1 MQAMYNILNT
11 YIMAIV
17 KSLGLGKA
25 RGSAGEFTYS
35 TIEGRTIARTKP
47 AHVHNP
53 KTDAQQ
59 AQRTKM
65 REVVV
70 AWRAAGQ
77 RFERLWTNRKKYHS
91 AYNSFVS
98 ANIANNGTFE
108 VPEGEE
114 YVYMN
119 DGFILGQ
126 GQYSANQLE
135 ISPDASTCMLRIKN
149 SDSLF
154 HNLKV
159 GDIVGCVFVGDSGQ
173 VSDVLEKVITQDDL
187 ASPTGHFVYEFQSE
201 KDDITGYA
209 PYWYSPSR
217 NLSTDCVVVIK

>member
-1 MQAMYNILNT
+1 
-11 YIMAIV
+11 MAIV

-35 TIEGRTIARTKP
+35 TIQGRTIARTKP

-53 KTDAQQ
+53 NTAGQQ

-70 AWRAAGQ
+70 AWRDAGQ
-77 RFERLWTNRKKYHS
+77 RFEKLWTARKKYHS

-98 ANIANNGTFE
+98 ANIANNGTFDISE
-108 VPEGEE
+108 NGQ

-119 DGFILGQ
+119 NGFILGQ
-126 GQYSANQLE
+126 GQYSANQLTLSGTE
-135 ISPDASTCMLRIKN
+135 SACTVGVRN
-149 SDSLF
+149 SESLY

-159 GDIVGCVFVGDSGQ
+159 GDIVGCIFIGDSGQ
-173 VSDVLEKVITQDDL
+173 VADVEEYVLTESDLNMPSGNFGHDFSTQK
-187 ASPTGHFVYEFQSE
+187 Q
-201 KDDITGYA
+201 DITGYA

-217 NLSTDCVVVIK
+217 NLSTDCVVVIE

>member
-1 MQAMYNILNT
+1 
-11 YIMAIV
+11 MAIV

-53 KTDAQQ
+53 NTEGQQ

-65 REVVV
+65 REVVI
-70 AWRAAGQ
+70 AWRDAGQ
-77 RFERLWTNRKKYHS
+77 RFEKLWTNRKKYHS

-108 VPEGEE
+108 VPEGKE
-114 YVYMN
+114 YIYMN
-119 DGFILGQ
+119 DGFILGR
-126 GQYSANQLE
+126 GQYQANQLTLL
-135 ISPDASTCMLRIKN
+135 AGSTQATVEIKN
-149 SDSLF
+149 TVSLY

-159 GDIVGCVFVGDSGQ
+159 GDILGCVFVGDSGQ
-173 VSDVLEKVITQDDL
+173 VADVQEYTITQNDL
-187 ASPTGHFVYEFQSE
+187 DSSTTFVNASLEST

-217 NLSTDCVVVIK
+217 NLSTDCVVVIE

>member
-1 MQAMYNILNT
+1 MYHFFKT

-17 KSLGLGKA
+17 RSLGLGKA

-35 TIEGRTIARTKP
+35 TIQGRTIARTKP

-53 KTDAQQ
+53 NTEAQQ

-65 REVVV
+65 SEVVL
-70 AWRAAGQ
+70 AWRDAGQ
-77 RFERLWTNRKKYHS
+77 RLEKLWTKRKKYNS

-98 ANIANNGTFE
+98 ANIHNNGTFE
-108 VPEGEE
+108 VAPEGT
-114 YVYMN
+114 YIYMN

-135 ISPDASTCMLRIKN
+135 VVADGSQCTIIIRNTE
-149 SDSLF
+149 SLF

-173 VSDVLEKVITQDDL
+173 IADVQEYTLIESNFHPSDSAL
-187 ASPTGHFVYEFQSE
+187 AARLSTL

-209 PYWYSPSR
+209 AYWYSPAR
-217 NLSTDCVVVIK
+217 NLSTDCKVTIV

>member
-1 MQAMYNILNT
+1 
-11 YIMAIV
+11 MAIV

-35 TIEGRTIARTKP
+35 TIQGRTIARTKP

-53 KTDAQQ
+53 NTEGQQ

-65 REVVV
+65 REVVI
-70 AWRAAGQ
+70 AWRDVGQ
-77 RFERLWTNRKKYHS
+77 RFERLWTNRKKYNS
-91 AYNSFVS
+91 AYNAFVS

-108 VPEGEE
+108 VPEGKQ
-114 YVYMN
+114 YIYMN

-126 GQYSANQLE
+126 GQYKANQLDVTLDVAD
-135 ISPDASTCMLRIKN
+135 INIVIPDST
-149 SDSLF
+149 SLF

-173 VSDVLEKVITQDDL
+173 VAEVKEKVITQSDL
-187 ASPTGHFVYEFQSE
+187 DNAKSSLMVLLEPT
-201 KDDITGYA
+201 KDDITGHA

-217 NLSTDCVVVIK
+217 NLSSDCVVTLIV

>member
-1 MQAMYNILNT
+1 
-11 YIMAIV
+11 MAIV

-35 TIEGRTIARTKP
+35 TVEGRTIARTKP

-53 KTDAQQ
+53 NTEGQQ

-65 REVVV
+65 RDVVI
-70 AWRAAGQ
+70 AWRDAGQ
-77 RFERLWTNRKKYHS
+77 RFEKLWTNRKKYHS

-108 VPEGEE
+108 VPEGKS
-114 YVYMN
+114 YIYMN

-126 GQYSANQLE
+126 GQYKSNQMNITPAGQSCE
-135 ISPDASTCMLRIKN
+135 VWIEKTE
-149 SDSLF
+149 SLY

-173 VSDVLEKVITQDDL
+173 VADVQEYTITQNDLDPLEPYFSHVLETK
-187 ASPTGHFVYEFQSE
+187 
-201 KDDITGYA
+201 KDDITGHA
-209 PYWYSPSR
+209 AYWYSPSR
-217 NLSTDCVVVIK
+217 NLSTDCIVVIA

>member
-1 MQAMYNILNT
+1 
-11 YIMAIV
+11 MAIV

-53 KTDAQQ
+53 NTEGQQ

-65 REVVV
+65 REVVI
-70 AWRAAGQ
+70 AWRDAGQ
-77 RFERLWTNRKKYHS
+77 RFEKLWTNRKKYHS

-108 VPEGEE
+108 VPEGKE
-114 YVYMN
+114 YIYMN
-119 DGFILGQ
+119 DGFILGK
-126 GQYSANQLE
+126 GQYQANQLE
-135 ISPDASTCMLRIKN
+135 VVVDENDIHIVINNTV
-149 SDSLF
+149 SLF

-159 GDIVGCVFVGDSGQ
+159 GDIIGCVFVGDSGQ
-173 VSDVLEKVITQDDL
+173 VADVQES
-187 ASPTGHFVYEFQSE
+187 A
-201 KDDITGYA
+201 
-209 PYWYSPSR
+209 YS
-217 NLSTDCVVVIK
+217 V

>member
-1 MQAMYNILNT
+1 
-11 YIMAIV
+11 MAIV

-59 AQRTKM
+59 AQRGKM
-65 REVVV
+65 RDVVI
-70 AWRAAGQ
+70 AWRDVGQ

-91 AYNSFVS
+91 AYNSFVA
-98 ANIANNGTFE
+98 ANIANDGTFDVDNSANHIE
-108 VPEGEE
+108 
-114 YVYMN
+114 MN
-119 DGFILGQ
+119 AGFILGQ
-126 GQYSANQLE
+126 GQYNANQLE
-135 ISPDASTCMLRIKN
+135 IDANAAMCQIKISN
-149 SDSLF
+149 SESLY

-159 GDIVGCVFVGDSGQ
+159 GDIVGCIFLGDSGQ
-173 VSDVLEKVITQDDL
+173 VAEVQEYTLTQDDL
-187 ASPTGHFVYEFQSE
+187 DTAESAISHVFEP
-201 KDDITGYA
+201 KRDDITGHA

-217 NLSTDCVVVIK
+217 NLSTDCVVVIS

>member
-1 MQAMYNILNT
+1 
-11 YIMAIV
+11 MAIV

-53 KTDAQQ
+53 NTEGQQ

-65 REVVV
+65 RDVVV
-70 AWRAAGQ
+70 AWRDVGQ
-77 RFERLWTNRKKYHS
+77 RFEKLWTNRKKYHS

-108 VPEGEE
+108 VNSSGT
-114 YVYMN
+114 YIYME

-126 GQYSANQLE
+126 GQYRPNQLDIMAE
-135 ISPDASTCMLRIKN
+135 EQVCKITISS
-149 SDSLF
+149 SESLF

-159 GDIVGCVFVGDSGQ
+159 GDIVGCVFLGDSGQ
-173 VSDVLEKVITQDDL
+173 VVDVQEQVITENYIGL
-187 ASPTGHFVYEFQSE
+187 TETEFAATLSTD
-201 KDDITGYA
+201 KSDITGHA

-217 NLSTDCVVVIK
+217 NLSTDCVVKIG

>member
-1 MQAMYNILNT
+1 
-11 YIMAIV
+11 MAIV

-53 KTDAQQ
+53 NTEGQQ

-65 REVVV
+65 REVVI
-70 AWRAAGQ
+70 AWRDAGQ
-77 RFERLWTNRKKYHS
+77 RFEKLWTNRKKYHS

-108 VPEGEE
+108 VPEGKE
-114 YVYMN
+114 YIYMN
-119 DGFILGQ
+119 DGFILGK
-126 GQYSANQLE
+126 GQYQANQLTLLAGLNQATIE
-135 ISPDASTCMLRIKN
+135 IKN
-149 SDSLF
+149 TESLY

-159 GDIVGCVFVGDSGQ
+159 GDILGCVFVGDSGQ
-173 VSDVLEKVITQDDL
+173 VADVLEYTITQDDL
-187 ASPTGHFVYEFQSE
+187 DNSTTFVNTSLETTKS
-201 KDDITGYA
+201 DITGYA

-217 NLSTDCVVVIK
+217 NLSTDCIVVIE

>member
-1 MQAMYNILNT
+1 
-11 YIMAIV
+11 MAIV

-53 KTDAQQ
+53 NTAGQQ

-65 REVVV
+65 REVVI
-70 AWRAAGQ
+70 AWRDAGQ
-77 RFERLWTNRKKYHS
+77 RFEKLWTNKKKYHS

-108 VPEGEE
+108 VPEGKE
-114 YVYMN
+114 YIYMN
-119 DGFILGQ
+119 DGFILGK
-126 GQYSANQLE
+126 GQYQPNQLDWTATDNT
-135 ISPDASTCMLRIKN
+135 IDIKIR
-149 SDSLF
+149 SSESLF

-159 GDIVGCVFVGDSGQ
+159 GDILGCVFVGDSGQ
-173 VSDVLEKVITQDDL
+173 VADVQEATITQEDL
-187 ASPTGHFVYEFQSE
+187 DPLAPFVTHELKTLKE
-201 KDDITGYA
+201 DITGYA

-217 NLSTDCVVVIK
+217 NLSTDCIVVIE

>member
-1 MQAMYNILNT
+1 
-11 YIMAIV
+11 MAIV

-53 KTDAQQ
+53 NTAGQQ
-59 AQRTKM
+59 KQRTKM

-70 AWRAAGQ
+70 AWRDAGQ
-77 RFERLWTNRKKYHS
+77 RFEKLWTNRKKYHS

-98 ANIANNGTFE
+98 ANIANDGTFE
-108 VPEGEE
+108 LSQNGQ

-119 DGFILGQ
+119 TGFILGQ
-126 GQYSANQLE
+126 GQYRPLQFE
-135 ISPDASTCMLRIKN
+135 ITDQVGTCGITIGN
-149 SDSLF
+149 SNPLF

-159 GDIVGCVFVGDSGQ
+159 GDILGCVFVGDSGQ
-173 VSDVLEKVITQDDL
+173 VVEVVEHTITEDQLGPDENKIML
-187 ASPTGHFVYEFQSE
+187 AIETIKS
-201 KDDITGYA
+201 DITGHA

-217 NLSTDCVVVIK
+217 KLSTDCVVKLDE

>member
-1 MQAMYNILNT
+1 
-11 YIMAIV
+11 MAIV

-59 AQRTKM
+59 AQRSKM
-65 REVVV
+65 RDVVI
-70 AWRAAGQ
+70 AWRDAGQ
-77 RFERLWTNRKKYHS
+77 RFEKLWTNRKKYHS

-108 VPEGEE
+108 VAKAGN
-114 YVYMN
+114 YIYMEA
-119 DGFILGQ
+119 GFILGK
-126 GQYSANQLE
+126 GQYQANQLDFVTGE
-135 ISPDASTCMLRIKN
+135 YNCEVKIK
-149 SDSLF
+149 SSESLF
-154 HNLKV
+154 RNLKV
-159 GDIVGCVFVGDSGQ
+159 GDILGCVFVGDSGQ
-173 VSDVLEKVITQDDL
+173 VADVQEYTLTQEDLE
-187 ASPTGHFVYEFQSE
+187 ASPNLISHTLVTE
-201 KDDITGYA
+201 KEDITGHA

-217 NLSTDCVVVIK
+217 NLSTDCVVVMK

>member
-1 MQAMYNILNT
+1 
-11 YIMAIV
+11 MAIV

-53 KTDAQQ
+53 NTEGQQ
-59 AQRTKM
+59 EQRTKM
-65 REVVV
+65 REVVI
-70 AWRAAGQ
+70 AWRDAGQ
-77 RFERLWTNRKKYHS
+77 RFEKLWTNRKKYNS

-108 VPEGEE
+108 VPEGKD
-114 YVYMN
+114 YIYMN
-119 DGFILGQ
+119 VGFILGK
-126 GQYSANQLE
+126 GQYQANQLTVLAE
-135 ISPDASTCMLRIKN
+135 NGIASVEVKSTE
-149 SDSLF
+149 SLY

-159 GDIVGCVFVGDSGQ
+159 GDILGCVFVGDSGQ
-173 VSDVLEKVITQDDL
+173 VADVMEYTITQNDL
-187 ASPTGHFVYEFQSE
+187 DNSTTFVNATLTTS
-201 KDDITGYA
+201 KSNITGYA

-217 NLSTDCVVVIK
+217 NLSTDCIVVAE

>member
-1 MQAMYNILNT
+1 
-11 YIMAIV
+11 MAIV

-53 KTDAQQ
+53 NTEGQQ

-65 REVVV
+65 REVVI
-70 AWRAAGQ
+70 AWRDAGQ
-77 RFERLWTNRKKYHS
+77 RFEKLWTNRKKYHS

-108 VPEGEE
+108 VPAGKE
-114 YVYMN
+114 YIYMN
-119 DGFILGQ
+119 DGFILGR
-126 GQYSANQLE
+126 GQYQANQLVLLAE
-135 ISPDASTCMLRIKN
+135 RGTATVEIKN
-149 SDSLF
+149 TESLY

-159 GDIVGCVFVGDSGQ
+159 GDILGCVFVGDSGQ
-173 VSDVLEKVITQDDL
+173 VADVQEYTITQDDL
-187 ASPTGHFVYEFQSE
+187 DNSTTFVNTILTST
-201 KDDITGYA
+201 KDDVTGYA

-217 NLSTDCVVVIK
+217 NLSTDCVVVIG

>member
-1 MQAMYNILNT
+1 
-11 YIMAIV
+11 MAIV

-53 KTDAQQ
+53 NTEGQQ

-65 REVVV
+65 REVVI
-70 AWRAAGQ
+70 AWRDAGQ
-77 RFERLWTNRKKYHS
+77 RFEKLWTNRKKYHS

-108 VPEGEE
+108 VPEGKE
-114 YVYMN
+114 YIYMN

-126 GQYSANQLE
+126 GQYMPNQLQVIAE
-135 ISPDASTCMLRIKN
+135 ASNCTVMINN
-149 SDSLF
+149 SESLF
-154 HNLKV
+154 HNVKV
-159 GDIVGCVFVGDSGQ
+159 GDIIGCIFVGDSGQ
-173 VSDVLEKVITQDDL
+173 VADVQEYTITQDDL
-187 ASPTGHFVYEFQSE
+187 AEGNVAIMASLTTT
-201 KDDITGYA
+201 KDDITGHA

-217 NLSTDCVVVIK
+217 NLSTDCVVTIS

>member
-1 MQAMYNILNT
+1 
-11 YIMAIV
+11 MAIV

-59 AQRTKM
+59 AQRSKM
-65 REVVV
+65 RDVVI
-70 AWRAAGQ
+70 AWRDVGQ

-91 AYNSFVS
+91 AYNSFVA
-98 ANIANNGTFE
+98 ANIANDGTFE
-108 VPEGEE
+108 VSDTGASI
-114 YVYMN
+114 YMN
-119 DGFILGQ
+119 TGFILGQ
-126 GQYSANQLE
+126 GQYRPLQFE
-135 ISPDASTCMLRIKN
+135 IPDQVGTCGLKIGN
-149 SDSLF
+149 SNPLF

-159 GDIVGCVFVGDSGQ
+159 GDILGCVFVGDSGQ
-173 VSDVLEKVITQDDL
+173 VVEVVEHTITEDQLGPDKNNIML
-187 ASPTGHFVYEFQSE
+187 AIETIKS
-201 KDDITGYA
+201 DITGHA

-217 NLSTDCVVVIK
+217 KLSTDCVVKLVE

>member
-1 MQAMYNILNT
+1 
-11 YIMAIV
+11 MAIV

-53 KTDAQQ
+53 NTEGQQ

-65 REVVV
+65 REVVI
-70 AWRAAGQ
+70 AWRDAGQ
-77 RFERLWTNRKKYHS
+77 RFEKLWTNRKKYHS
-91 AYNSFVS
+91 AYNSFVA

-108 VPEGEE
+108 VPEGKE
-114 YVYMN
+114 YIYMN
-119 DGFILGQ
+119 DGFILGK
-126 GQYSANQLE
+126 GQYQANQLDFVTGLNACE
-135 ISPDASTCMLRIKN
+135 VKIK
-149 SDSLF
+149 SSVSLF

-159 GDIVGCVFVGDSGQ
+159 GDIVGCVFIGDSGQ
-173 VSDVLEKVITQDDL
+173 VADVQEHTLTQEDLE
-187 ASPTGHFVYEFQSE
+187 ASPNSVNQTLMTE
-201 KDDITGYA
+201 KDDITGHA

-217 NLSTDCVVVIK
+217 NLSTDCVVVIE

>member
-1 MQAMYNILNT
+1 
-11 YIMAIV
+11 MAIV

-53 KTDAQQ
+53 NTEAQQ

-65 REVVV
+65 SEVVL
-70 AWRAAGQ
+70 AWRDVGQ
-77 RFERLWTNRKKYHS
+77 RFEKLWTKRKKYHS

-98 ANIANNGTFE
+98 ANIHNNGTFE
-108 VPEGEE
+108 ISASGK

-119 DGFILGQ
+119 TGFVLGQ
-126 GQYSANQLE
+126 GQYGANQLDVVVSGSE
-135 ISPDASTCMLRIKN
+135 YIVQVLETE
-149 SDSLF
+149 SLF
-154 HNLKV
+154 HNIKA
-159 GDIVGCVFVGDSGQ
+159 GDILGLIFLGDSAQ
-173 VSDVLEKVITQDDL
+173 VVDALEYTITQAELSGDHSYVGTPFKS
-187 ASPTGHFVYEFQSE
+187 A

-209 PYWYSPSR
+209 AYWYSPSR
-217 NLSTDCVVVIK
+217 NLSTDCVVEIV

>member
-1 MQAMYNILNT
+1 
-11 YIMAIV
+11 MAIV

-53 KTDAQQ
+53 NTEGQQ

-65 REVVV
+65 REVVI
-70 AWRAAGQ
+70 AWRDAGQ
-77 RFERLWTNRKKYHS
+77 RFEKLWTNRKKYHS

-108 VPEGEE
+108 VPEGKE
-114 YVYMN
+114 YIYMN

-126 GQYSANQLE
+126 GQYMSNQLKITPAANACE
-135 ISPDASTCMLRIKN
+135 VFIEKTE
-149 SDSLF
+149 SLF

-159 GDIVGCVFVGDSGQ
+159 GDIIGCVFVGDSGQ
-173 VSDVLEKVITQDDL
+173 VADVQEATITQEDLDPLAPYVTHVLETQ
-187 ASPTGHFVYEFQSE
+187 

-217 NLSTDCVVVIK
+217 NLSTDCVVTIP